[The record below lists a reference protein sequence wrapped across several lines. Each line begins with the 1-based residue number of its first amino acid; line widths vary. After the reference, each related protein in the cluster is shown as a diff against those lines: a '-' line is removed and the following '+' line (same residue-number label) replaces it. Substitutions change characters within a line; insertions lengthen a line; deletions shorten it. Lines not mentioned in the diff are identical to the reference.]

1 MKKTSPMRMVLIVGY
16 YSIVANFAHPIEPTI
31 YTSLGFG
38 DYMFG
43 VAFAAMALTNF
54 AFSPFWS
61 KMCDRFGTAKM
72 MGYSSFGYA
81 LAQLMFAYC
90 HTEVGIALAR
100 LIAGI
105 FISTISVGQLLYV
118 MQHSSQEKVGQNLMY
133 NATASAVMAP
143 VGYLI
148 GGLLGDVSIELTMW
162 LQVIGLVIQGVLF
175 LTLLKD
181 EISPQ
186 AAKNWNGWKDVNPLK
201 SFGEIRPYMNR
212 FLLVFFGIAAVTMFA
227 STCYEQSFNYLIK
240 AQFGF
245 PASYNGMLKALVGV
259 IAFVANFTVCNWL
272 LHHTDAK
279 RSIIYVLAVQT
290 AVSIGV
296 AVISDLVPFL
306 VINVVFFGLNAVYL
320 PLLQMTLTKVSGE
333 ANSIFVGMFNAVRSI
348 GMIAGSL
355 IAGIVYTISYQLPFV
370 LTAMLFGLAT
380 VLTVVNYRQ
389 YRAKGQKAVR
399 P

>member
-1 MKKTSPMRMVLIVGY
+1 MKKISPMRMVLIVGY
-16 YSIVANFAHPIEPTI
+16 YSIVANLAHPIEPTI

-61 KMCDRFGTAKM
+61 RMCDRFGTAKM

-90 HTEVGIALAR
+90 QTEVGIALAR

-105 FISTISVGQLLYV
+105 FISTISVGQLLYI
-118 MQHSSQEKVGQNLMY
+118 MQHSASQKVGQNLMY
-133 NATASAVMAP
+133 NATASAVMSP

-162 LQVIGLVIQGVLF
+162 LQVIGLVLQGVLF

-181 EISPQ
+181 ETAPGEAGGLSS
-186 AAKNWNGWKDVNPLK
+186 WRDVNPLK

-240 AQFGF
+240 AEYGF
-245 PASYNGMLKALVGV
+245 PASYNGLLKALVGV
-259 IAFVANFTVCNWL
+259 IAFVANLTVCSWL
-272 LHHTDAK
+272 IHHTDAK

-296 AVISDLVPFL
+296 ASISDLVPFL

-333 ANSIFVGMFNAVRSI
+333 HNSVFVGMFNAVRSI

-370 LTAMLFGLAT
+370 LTAVLFGLAT
-380 VLTVVNYRQ
+380 LLTIVNYRQ
-389 YRAKGQKAVR
+389 YKAG
-399 P
+399 

>member
-1 MKKTSPMRMVLIVGY
+1 MKKISPMRMVLIVGY
-16 YSIVANFAHPIEPTI
+16 YSIVANLAHPIEPTI

-61 KMCDRFGTAKM
+61 RMCDRFGTAKM

-90 HTEVGIALAR
+90 QTEVGIALAR

-105 FISTISVGQLLYV
+105 FISTISVGQLLYI
-118 MQHSSQEKVGQNLMY
+118 MQHSASQKVGQNLMY
-133 NATASAVMAP
+133 NATASAVMSP

-162 LQVIGLVIQGVLF
+162 LQVIGLVLQGVLF

-181 EISPQ
+181 ETAPGEAGSLSS
-186 AAKNWNGWKDVNPLK
+186 WRDVNPLK

-240 AQFGF
+240 AEYGF
-245 PASYNGMLKALVGV
+245 PASYNGLLKALVGV
-259 IAFVANFTVCNWL
+259 IAFVANLTVCSWL
-272 LHHTDAK
+272 IHHTDAK

-296 AVISDLVPFL
+296 ASISDLVPFL

-320 PLLQMTLTKVSGE
+320 PLLQMTLTQVSGE
-333 ANSIFVGMFNAVRSI
+333 HNSVFVGMFNAVRSI

-370 LTAMLFGLAT
+370 LTAVLFGLAT
-380 VLTVVNYRQ
+380 LLTIVNYRQ
-389 YRAKGQKAVR
+389 YKAG
-399 P
+399 